1 MRLAVLKERRAGETR
16 VAATPETVRKLAA
29 LGLTVTVEAGAGA
42 GASIPDADYTA
53 AGAEIAADP
62 KAALAGAG
70 IVFAV
75 QPPEAAELAAIPRGA
90 LLVCIS
96 GAMADK
102 GSVAGYA
109 QAGIDVAAMEL
120 LPRITR
126 AQSMDVLSSQAN
138 LAGYRAVIEGAF
150 AFDRGF
156 PMMMTAAGT
165 VPPARVF
172 VVGAGV
178 AGLQAIATA
187 RRLGAIVSATD
198 VRPAA
203 KEEIKSLGAGFVG
216 VEDTET
222 AGQTGAY
229 AKEMSA
235 DFKRKQAELMTA
247 TVAKNDL
254 VICTALVQG
263 GRAPVLVTQAMVDGM
278 KPGSVVVDLASD
290 GGGNCEATRPGE
302 AYITA
307 NGVKILGYRN
317 WPGRLSVSASNLY
330 SKNLLTFLTTFWDK
344 DANAPK
350 LPADD
355 VIVQGVMLTRG
366 GAVVHANFAAAPAAP
381 AAPEAPMATPEPT
394 PEAPIMASAPQPEP
408 EGTKPP
414 GVSDSDIAAPAEALA
429 AGEAPV
435 GMDAPEHEAASL
447 PADPAPPETAEARA
461 KRRGGK
467 ARGPKQTPPGEA
479 E

>member
-1 MRLAVLKERRAGETR
+1 
-16 VAATPETVRKLAA
+16 
-29 LGLTVTVEAGAGA
+29 
-42 GASIPDADYTA
+42 
-53 AGAEIAADP
+53 
-62 KAALAGAG
+62 
-70 IVFAV
+70 
-75 QPPEAAELAAIPRGA
+75 
-90 LLVCIS
+90 
-96 GAMADK
+96 
-102 GSVAGYA
+102 
-109 QAGIDVAAMEL
+109 
-120 LPRITR
+120 
-126 AQSMDVLSSQAN
+126 
-138 LAGYRAVIEGAF
+138 
-150 AFDRGF
+150 
-156 PMMMTAAGT
+156 
-165 VPPARVF
+165 
-172 VVGAGV
+172 
-178 AGLQAIATA
+178 
-187 RRLGAIVSATD
+187 

-203 KEEIKSLGAGFVG
+203 KEEIKSLGASFVG

-344 DANAPK
+344 DAKAPK

-366 GAVVHANFAAAPAAP
+366 GAVVHANFAAPPPAETAPAAVSP
-381 AAPEAPMATPEPT
+381 VTAPEPT
-394 PEAPIMASAPQPEP
+394 PQAPIVASAPQPEP
-408 EGTKPP
+408 EGTPPP
-414 GVSDSDIAAPAEALA
+414 GLSASDIAAPADALA
-429 AGEAPV
+429 AGEVPV
-435 GMDAPEHEAASL
+435 AMDVPEHEAASL
-447 PADPAPPETAEARA
+447 PADPAPAETAEARA
-461 KRRGGK
+461 KRRSGK
-467 ARGPKQTPPGEA
+467 ARGPKQNSPGEA